1 MERKLKFSEFAEL
14 IGTTAKTVYK
24 MEERNEIITVIEKV
38 NNRPTRLVITN
49 DDQIKHFK
57 TIYSKSPFTTGNY
70 EDNVTINNDGMNN
83 NNPSQTANNNE
94 FVQEMFEKI
103 VILNEEYNNRIE
115 KLNNELIDSK
125 SKLLLL
131 EDKANREG
139 LYLAEIN
146 TLKTEN
152 NQLKT
157 DKTKVANQ
165 LVAVIIVLLMVVVGL
180 ITYNI
185 ATGTKKERTQQE
197 ITQPVNVSS
206 PTSNKPVKS
215 AVRKK

>member
-1 MERKLKFSEFAEL
+1 MERKLKVSEFAEL
-14 IGTTAKTVYK
+14 VGITSKTVYK
-24 MEERNEIITVIEKV
+24 MESRGEITTVNERV
-38 NNRPTRLVITN
+38 NNRPTTLVVTN
-49 DDQIKHFK
+49 DEQINHFK
-57 TIYSKSPFTTGNY
+57 SVYSKAPFATGNY
-70 EDNVTINNDGMNN
+70 EENVTINNDSMNC

-94 FVQEMFEKI
+94 FIQEMFEKI
-103 VILNEEYNNRIE
+103 VILNVEYNNRIE

-131 EDKANREG
+131 EDKAGREG
-139 LYLAEIN
+139 MYLAEIN

-180 ITYNI
+180 ITYNV
-185 ATGTKKERTQQE
+185 ATSTKKEHTQQE
-197 ITQPVNVSS
+197 I
-206 PTSNKPVKS
+206 NKPVPVETVTS
-215 AVRKK
+215 KKTANKKNRH

>member
-24 MEERNEIITVIEKV
+24 MEERNEIMTVIEKV

-70 EDNVTINNDGMNN
+70 EDNVTINNDSMNC

-131 EDKANREG
+131 EDKAGREG
-139 LYLAEIN
+139 MYLAEIN

-180 ITYNI
+180 ITYNV
-185 ATGTKKERTQQE
+185 ATSTKKERTQQE
-197 ITQPVNVSS
+197 ITKPVPVETV
-206 PTSNKPVKS
+206 TSNKPVKS

>member
-70 EDNVTINNDGMNN
+70 EDNVTINNDSMNC

-94 FVQEMFEKI
+94 VVQEMFEKML
-103 VILNEEYNNRIE
+103 VMNQEYNNRIE
-115 KLNNELIDSK
+115 KLNEELVTSK
-125 SKLLLL
+125 SQLLLL

-152 NQLKT
+152 EQLRTSKS
-157 DKTKVANQ
+157 KSLNI
-165 LVAVIIVLLMVVVGL
+165 LVTVIVILLMVVVGM
-180 ITYNI
+180 ITFNV
-185 ATGTKKERTQQE
+185 AMAQKKEQPKQETTQ
-197 ITQPVNVSS
+197 TVNEVQ
-206 PTSNKPVKS
+206 PTSNKPVK
-215 AVRKK
+215 AARKK